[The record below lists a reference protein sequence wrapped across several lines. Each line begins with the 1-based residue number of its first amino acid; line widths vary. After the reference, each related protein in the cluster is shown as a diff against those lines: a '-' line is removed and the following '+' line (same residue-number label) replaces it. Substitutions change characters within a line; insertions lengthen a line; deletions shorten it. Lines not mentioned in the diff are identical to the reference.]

1 LARRP
6 IGASG
11 KGEVFIDL
19 GEFPVTEP
27 LPGSRLKV
35 LRPADPVQMR
45 SVRDYL
51 RERIPV
57 IVDMSDYAGDR
68 NVAFSMVR
76 DMVLDCGGDVWNVNL
91 STLLATPFGV
101 SVDNRE

>member
-1 LARRP
+1 MAR
-6 IGASG
+6 GSTVVNG

-45 SVRDYL
+45 SVKEYL
-51 RERIPV
+51 RRKIPV
-57 IVDMSDYAGDR
+57 IIDLTDYAGDR
-68 NVAFSMVR
+68 DVAFSMVR
-76 DMVLDCGGDVWNVNL
+76 DMVLECGGDVWNVNV
-91 STLLATPFGV
+91 STMLATPFGT

>member
-1 LARRP
+1 MAK
-6 IGASG
+6 GSTVVNG

-45 SVRDYL
+45 SVKEYL
-51 RERIPV
+51 RQKIPV
-57 IVDMSDYAGDR
+57 IIDLTDYAGDR
-68 NVAFSMVR
+68 DVAFSMVR
-76 DMVLDCGGDVWNVNL
+76 DMVLECGGDVWNVNV
-91 STLLATPFGV
+91 STMLATPFGS

>member
-1 LARRP
+1 MAKRFTV
-6 IGASG
+6 ASG
-11 KGEVFIDL
+11 KGEIFIDL

-45 SVRDYL
+45 SVKDYL

-57 IVDMSDYAGDR
+57 IIDLTDYAGDR
-68 NVAFSMVR
+68 DVAFSMVR
-76 DMVLDCGGDVWNVNL
+76 DMVLDCGGDVWNVNV
-91 STLLATPFGV
+91 STMLATPFGT

>member
-1 LARRP
+1 LAKRSTTV
-6 IGASG
+6 SG
-11 KGEVFIDL
+11 KGEIFIDL

-45 SVRDYL
+45 SVKDYL

-57 IVDMSDYAGDR
+57 IIDLTD
-68 NVAFSMVR
+68 
-76 DMVLDCGGDVWNVNL
+76 
-91 STLLATPFGV
+91 
-101 SVDNRE
+101 

>member
-1 LARRP
+1 MAK
-6 IGASG
+6 GSTVVNG

-35 LRPADPVQMR
+35 LRPEDPVQMR
-45 SVRDYL
+45 SVKEYL
-51 RERIPV
+51 RQKIPV
-57 IVDMSDYAGDR
+57 IIDLTDYAGDR
-68 NVAFSMVR
+68 DVAFSMVR
-76 DMVLDCGGDVWNVNL
+76 DMVLECGGDVWNVNV
-91 STLLATPFGV
+91 STMLATPFGT